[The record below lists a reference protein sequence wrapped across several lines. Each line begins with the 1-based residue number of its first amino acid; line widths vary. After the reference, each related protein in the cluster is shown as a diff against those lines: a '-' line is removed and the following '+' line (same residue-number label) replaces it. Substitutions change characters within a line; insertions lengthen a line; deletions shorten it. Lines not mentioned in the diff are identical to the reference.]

1 MSTVTE
7 LRNDAATIARLRAAL
22 IEIGKIVEAAG
33 IDPRSTTEVLVALP
47 DTVEQFISTLN
58 KEIDKA
64 ENARDAAISAIDDAK
79 EEAQEAADYVDD
91 QVNLG
96 DLEEARC
103 RWQRKDRRE
112 ALHYLERAL
121 GSGFYGLEQVL
132 Q

>member
-1 MSTVTE
+1 MSTVTD

-22 IEIGKIVEAAG
+22 IDIGRLVEAVG
-33 IDPRSTTEVLVALP
+33 IDPRSTNEDLVALP
-47 DTVEQFISTLN
+47 DIVEQFISTLN
-58 KEIDKA
+58 EEIGEADD
-64 ENARDAAISAIDDAK
+64 ARDDAIAAIDDAK
-79 EEAQEAADYVDD
+79 EEAQEAADYVDE
-91 QVNLG
+91 QVNLN